1 MYMASKPSGRLQ
13 FIDFARGVV
22 MAIMA
27 WDHVSG
33 FWNRFHRGGEGVL
46 GNKPAFISLKWFLAR
61 YVSHY
66 CAPTFVFLAG
76 TVLAIS
82 TLRRAAEGES
92 QFKISRRL
100 VTRGLIL
107 LVLMYFSVTPA
118 FGGPSQYY
126 FGVIACIG
134 VCLII
139 FSIARLLSTK
149 VILMLSLAT
158 VLLHQYLDL
167 SFIPTEPDW
176 GWYLRVIIHEPNSLR
191 PPYTGLYSIIPWIG
205 VMGLGWV
212 FGSFLNGLSQEEV
225 RGMKRPLLYTG
236 LASIASFFLVRWN
249 NGFGNL
255 LFREGTQIVD
265 STGGIWIFPQ
275 TTSETIIEW
284 MYVSKYPPS
293 IAFLLWTLGGMC
305 IMMYIGMRLEE
316 RPGFKD
322 GVSGVLLIYGRSP
335 LFFYLAHLWLY
346 KLKLPVQVRTP
357 VLPMFP
363 TLVLW
368 FAGLTVLWWMCERYE
383 RIKRSRP
390 NSILQYI

>member
-1 MYMASKPSGRLQ
+1 MSSKPSGRLQ

-46 GNKPAFISLKWFLAR
+46 GNKPGFVSLKWFLAR

-82 TLRRAAEGES
+82 TLRRADRGES
-92 QFKISRRL
+92 QFNISKRL

-118 FGGPSQYY
+118 FGGPNQYY

-139 FSIARLLSTK
+139 FSVARLLPTR
-149 VILMLSLAT
+149 VILVLSLAT

-176 GWYLRVIIHEPNSLR
+176 GWYLRVIIHEPNHLR
-191 PPYTGLYSIIPWIG
+191 SPFTGLYPIIPWIG

-212 FGSFLNGLSQEEV
+212 FGFFLNGLSQEEV
-225 RGMKRPLLYTG
+225 MGLKRPLLYTG
-236 LASIASFFLVRWN
+236 LASIVAFFLVRWN

-255 LFREGTQIVD
+255 LLREGTQIVD
-265 STGGIWIFPQ
+265 LTGRVWIFPQ
-275 TTSETIIEW
+275 TTSEAIMDW

-293 IAFLLWTLGGMC
+293 VAFLLWTLGGMC

-322 GVSGVLLIYGRSP
+322 GVSGVLLTYGRSP

-346 KLKLPVQVRTP
+346 KMKLPGQVRTP

-363 TLVLW
+363 ALVLW
-368 FAGLTVLWWMCERYE
+368 FAGLTVLWWMCGRYE